1 MVLTIEQRDVAIDLN
16 QPAPR
21 CHNEFAELLYSG
33 VNGKPLFSTVA
44 GMIVSMAL
52 AEVSLLSA
60 ISIELPHDGI

>member
-1 MVLTIEQRDVAIDLN
+1 ML
-16 QPAPR
+16 API
-21 CHNEFAELLYSG
+21 AELLYSG

-60 ISIELPHDGI
+60 ISIELPMMGSDRKGGAILTANSSQ